1 MSEAKEIL
9 IGGKKYVFSLSD
21 ETITILHEQNGG
33 IVVVN
38 FNRGNLEVTKSQYL
52 PPLNPTANTFEAV
65 KYDGPMDD
73 FIAVAGQVQVLEF

>member
-1 MSEAKEIL
+1 MSESKAIF
-9 IGGKKYVFSLSD
+9 IGGKKYIFALSNK
-21 ETITILHEQNGG
+21 TITILHEQNGG

-52 PPLNPTANTFEAV
+52 PPLNATANTFEAV

-73 FIAVAGQVQVLEF
+73 FIAAAGQALEF